1 MPSET
6 PMLLKRIPS
15 MDSFATSCLATSA
28 MDNRCMLHGLPSYHT
43 DEMPICGSSRFSG
56 AYSRTDDI
64 HSNASATSCWLC
76 GPAASAGFRWVMV
89 EENLFARFAKAEAG
103 CMLSAVPTPGFTA
116 TSSSD
121 ALPPVGCG
129 SVVDPTRASVFDAVL
144 CMRTATHALGNAPR
158 DDNVR
163 GLVIIVTAAGEQTR
177 QAWCRVRERAPP

>member
-1 MPSET
+1 MGTCFLFVCVPLALFLLAWET
-6 PMLLKRIPS
+6 SQPINVAV
-15 MDSFATSCLATSA
+15 FA
-28 MDNRCMLHGLPSYHT
+28 
-43 DEMPICGSSRFSG
+43 
-56 AYSRTDDI
+56 
-64 HSNASATSCWLC
+64 LC
-76 GPAASAGFRWVMV
+76 RV
-89 EENLFARFAKAEAG
+89 LFARFAKAEAG